1 MALRTKLNCAI
12 PLHSSVPCAQK
23 EYAVALMDT
32 CFIQT
37 SGQNFATAALHI
49 RDRRRV
55 EPRQNSMTKILSRER
70 PWKHK
75 GKASRAVPRTCIPST
90 FSQMLQVHCNN

>member
-1 MALRTKLNCAI
+1 MALRTKPNCAI
-12 PLHSSVPCAQK
+12 PLHSNVPCARK

-49 RDRRRV
+49 RDHHRV
-55 EPRQNSMTKILSRER
+55 EARQNSMTMILSRKR

-75 GKASRAVPRTCIPST
+75 GKASRAVPRSCIPPT
-90 FSQMLQVHCNN
+90 FSQML

>member
-1 MALRTKLNCAI
+1 MALRTKPNCAI
-12 PLHSSVPCAQK
+12 PLHSSVPYARK
-23 EYAVALMDT
+23 EYAVALMGT

-37 SGQNFATAALHI
+37 NGQSFATAALHI

-55 EPRQNSMTKILSRER
+55 ERNQNSMTKVLSRER

-75 GKASRAVPRTCIPST
+75 GKAFRAEPRNCTAPSY
-90 FSQMLQVHCNN
+90 SQML